1 MTKIKAVL
9 DQETW
14 VEVDVPDEFQAIV
27 TSLVCS
33 EAVVTGSTDD
43 VQGNLMT
50 NDNEVPT
57 SNNSTLKAQSG
68 QESAQQQ
75 IDRTDS
81 SEILEQNM
89 AQIQPTSSTE
99 GNERNKADASS
110 SSVQSN
116 NNNIERG
123 KSTSQTLI
131 YGGVGYHMVNW
142 LVILFFLSFSPQL
155 SPFATVSYF
164 FFWKLYLC
172 CSIRNYFLWR
182 CWLSMCILILK
193 LCFSCHRLNY

>member
-27 TSLVCS
+27 TSLLCS
-33 EAVVTGSTDD
+33 EAVVTGGTDD
-43 VQGNLMT
+43 VQGNLMS
-50 NDNEVPT
+50 NYNESAT

-68 QESAQQQ
+68 QDSAQQQ
-75 IDRTDS
+75 IERTDS
-81 SEILEQNM
+81 SEILEQNT

-99 GNERNKADASS
+99 GNERNKADTSS

-123 KSTSQTLI
+123 KSTSQTLVH
-131 YGGVGYHMVNW
+131 GGVGYHMVNW
-142 LVILFFLSFSPQL
+142 LVILFFLIFFFPTFSPCYSFLFLVLDVVFMLQHSQL
-155 SPFATVSYF
+155 F
-164 FFWKLYLC
+164 
-172 CSIRNYFLWR
+172 
-182 CWLSMCILILK
+182 SMEVLVISVH
-193 LCFSCHRLNY
+193 FDT